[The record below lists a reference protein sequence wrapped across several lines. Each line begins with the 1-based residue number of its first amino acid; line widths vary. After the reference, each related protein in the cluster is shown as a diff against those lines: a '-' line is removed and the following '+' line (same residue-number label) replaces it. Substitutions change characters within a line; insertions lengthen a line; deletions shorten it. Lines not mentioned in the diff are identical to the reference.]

1 MIHFIYQTL
10 LQNKQLCCRIY
21 LYEFMKWFS
30 RCISIMIIN
39 FSALKLLIR
48 IGYINIQNRMI
59 TSSATIILQSYNNS
73 EFYSSCQ
80 ENENNILLG
89 KTMLWIILFTR
100 KYETILISD
109 LSKDSIR
116 IIVFRNPENYE
127 V

>member
-1 MIHFIYQTL
+1 MKSWNGFLAVYQ
-10 LQNKQLCCRIY
+10 
-21 LYEFMKWFS
+21 
-30 RCISIMIIN
+30 IMIIT

-48 IGYINIQNRMI
+48 IGYINIQNRML
-59 TSSATIILQSYNNS
+59 TPSATIILQSYNNS

-80 ENENNILLG
+80 ENEDDILLG

-109 LSKDSIR
+109 LFKDSIR